1 MTNEAL
7 TDELVYEGVLKTPL
21 LITAFRAIDRADF
34 VPEPLRHQAYINQP
48 LPIGYGQ
55 TISQP
60 YTVTFMLELLQPQ
73 PGQSILDIGAGSG
86 WQTALLAQVVGP
98 TGHVIALERINQ
110 LADQCRLNLSRYN
123 FIREGIVEVHAQNA
137 QAGVPDKDPFAR
149 IISAAQVIK
158 IPQAWLD
165 QLANNGRLITPQGSS
180 LIVIDKLSEQ
190 DYRQKEYP
198 GFAFVP
204 FINN

>member
-1 MTNEAL
+1 MTNQQMVDQL
-7 TDELVYEGVLKTPL
+7 IDGGVLKTPA
-21 LITAFRAIDRADF
+21 LIAAFRAIDRADF
-34 VPEPLRHQAYINQP
+34 VLDSLRNQAYANYP

-60 YTVTFMLELLQPQ
+60 YTVAFILELLQPRADQ
-73 PGQSILDIGAGSG
+73 KILDIGSGSG
-86 WQTALLAQVVGP
+86 WPTALLAHVVGP
-98 TGHVIALERINQ
+98 AGHVIALERIKK
-110 LADQCRLNLSRYN
+110 LADQCLQNLSRYN
-123 FIREGIVEVHAQNA
+123 FIKEGTVEVHAKNA
-137 QAGVPDKDPFAR
+137 QTGLPEKAPFAR
-149 IISAAQVIK
+149 IISAAQVLK

-165 QLANNGRLITPQGSS
+165 QLANNGRLITPQNHS
-180 LIVIDKLSEQ
+180 IFVIDKLSDQ

>member
-1 MTNEAL
+1 MTNQQMVDQL
-7 TDELVYEGVLKTPL
+7 TNEGVLKTPA
-21 LITAFRAIDRADF
+21 LINAFQTIDRADF
-34 VPEPLRHQAYINQP
+34 VPDSMQSLAYSNQP
-48 LPIGYGQ
+48 LPIGDRQ

-60 YTVTFMLELLQPQ
+60 YTVAFMLELLQPQ

-98 TGHVIALERINQ
+98 IGHVIALERIAQ

-123 FIREGIVEVHAQNA
+123 FIREGIVEVLAQNA
-137 QAGVPDKDPFAR
+137 QAGVPDKAPFTR

-158 IPQAWLD
+158 IPQAWLN

-180 LIVIDKLSEQ
+180 LVVIDKFGDH

-204 FINN
+204 FIND